1 MKTGDILVYSYG
13 YDATYVEF
21 YQVVDTNG
29 KSAILRE
36 IASKVVSDL
45 ATDLYPDT
53 LNIRKDY
60 IVRRLVAVKDEFIG
74 DLFRKR
80 IVISRNREHVK
91 IGNHRSIS
99 VSDYAYIWNGRP
111 ESYSDGY

>member
-45 ATDLYPDT
+45 ATNLIPDNPAVKKG
-53 LNIRKDY
+53 L
-60 IVRRLVAVKDEFIG
+60 IVRRLVAIKDEFIG
-74 DLFRKR
+74 DPFKKR
-80 IVISRNREHVK
+80 IVITRNREHIK
-91 IGNHRSIS
+91 IGHHGSIN
-99 VSDYAYIWNGRP
+99 VADNAYLWDGRP